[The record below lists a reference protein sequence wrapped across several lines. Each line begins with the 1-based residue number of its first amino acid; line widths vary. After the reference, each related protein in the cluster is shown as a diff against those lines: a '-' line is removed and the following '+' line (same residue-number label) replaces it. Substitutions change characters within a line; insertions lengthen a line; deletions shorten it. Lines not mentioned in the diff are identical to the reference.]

1 MGACPQ
7 VVAYSSPLLLGKVVL
22 FDYRTA
28 TATNSVCIPQQS
40 ATHWLGILPCLVAK
54 HTCCLWGAG
63 SLGRSTALGELPSWC
78 GSNTTNH
85 GTSAAYHLHSHHAVQ
100 PGNLLTFSERK
111 GNAAYE
117 ESSSC
122 QASARAGWGALELT
136 GHARANVVT
145 LWQFGQGPINLRVKG
160 TYEAEG
166 SPENLS
172 FWCASQSQGRE
183 ACALPELLGYMDAM
197 RSL

>member
-117 ESSSC
+117 VWPSLNELRNRNEIWIRNELRMRRNACPKAEVCSMSFAPDA
-122 QASARAGWGALELT
+122 QMLALGGV
-136 GHARANVVT
+136 GH
-145 LWQFGQGPINLRVKG
+145 
-160 TYEAEG
+160 
-166 SPENLS
+166 S
-172 FWCASQSQGRE
+172 
-183 ACALPELLGYMDAM
+183 
-197 RSL
+197 